1 MMGPTLFDIL
11 LTVNYLCFTLCGN
24 KDNRYIC
31 IVSGSPSTIK
41 WNCLFVI
48 MEKVRLRVQT
58 VPATDPVT
66 LKEHIAYNVI
76 AQDGDNGCIRLA
88 PGWTLRD
95 AIETFCEW
103 FQVERE
109 QICIL
114 RPFIPQS
121 GFFYE

>member
-1 MMGPTLFDIL
+1 M
-11 LTVNYLCFTLCGN
+11 N
-24 KDNRYIC
+24 KDNYYIC
-31 IVSGSPSTIK
+31 NISGSPSTIK
-41 WNCLFVI
+41 WNCFIVY

-58 VPATDPVT
+58 VPASDPVT

-76 AQDGDNGCIRLA
+76 AQDGDGDCIRFA

-109 QICIL
+109 RVCIL

-121 GFFYE
+121 VFYYE

>member
-1 MMGPTLFDIL
+1 M
-11 LTVNYLCFTLCGN
+11 
-24 KDNRYIC
+24 
-31 IVSGSPSTIK
+31 
-41 WNCLFVI
+41 
-48 MEKVRLRVQT
+48 QT
-58 VPATDPVT
+58 VPASDPVT

-76 AQDGDNGCIRLA
+76 AQDGDGDCIRHA

-109 QICIL
+109 RVRIL

-121 GFFYE
+121 SSNYE

>member
-1 MMGPTLFDIL
+1 
-11 LTVNYLCFTLCGN
+11 
-24 KDNRYIC
+24 
-31 IVSGSPSTIK
+31 
-41 WNCLFVI
+41 

-58 VPATDPVT
+58 VPALDPVT

-76 AQDGDNGCIRLA
+76 AQDGDGDCIRLA

-109 QICIL
+109 CVCIL

-121 GFFYE
+121 YFYYE